1 MSHRRLLTAYGGAI
15 AAMVALSALVVRVAG
30 VRAQGDPGIA
40 FAGDGLL
47 DGLVRYDSGWY
58 YGIAKGGY
66 AWSPGIQSNVAFFPA
81 YPLAVRVVSWATSDV
96 MVAGMIVTAVCGALF
111 LVGCDVWCRD
121 RGLDQRA
128 RVAAIAVVM
137 TWPYAWYLYGV
148 VYSDALFLAAAV
160 WAMVAIGRDRAVW
173 AGLAG
178 AVASAAR
185 PTGVAVIAAL
195 VITVLER
202 RRRTPRPRD
211 LGVLLSFGGLG
222 GFMAYLQVRFG
233 RPLLFSEAQRE
244 WGQGLSWDSVLKRQ
258 YWWDLTH
265 LQHRSLVATLTLQA
279 ILVVG
284 VVAAVPWVV
293 RRFGWGAGALVVCM
307 VLLPALGSRDFQGSG
322 RYLLGAFPALIVV
335 GERLSQRHA
344 HAVVVWR
351 ERGDPGRSGGG
362 LRSWH
367 VFGVS
372 GTATVQRQ

>member
-160 WAMVAIGRDRAVW
+160 WAMVAVGRDRTVW

-335 GERLSQRHA
+335 GERLSQRRLTPWWCGVS
-344 HAVVVWR
+344 AVVLAALAA
-351 ERGDPGRSGGG
+351 GFAHGMY
-362 LRSWH
+362 L
-367 VFGVS
+367 
-372 GTATVQRQ
+372 A